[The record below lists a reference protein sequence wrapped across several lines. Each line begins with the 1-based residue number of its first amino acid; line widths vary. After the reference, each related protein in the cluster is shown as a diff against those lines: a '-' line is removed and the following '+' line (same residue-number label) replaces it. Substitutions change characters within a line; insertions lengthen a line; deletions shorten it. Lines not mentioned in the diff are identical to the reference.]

1 MARHE
6 SSQVWTRPWW
16 AFGLG
21 LLPALWAA
29 PLSAE
34 EVDDGD
40 LAEEALADG
49 ELDEPADTAET
60 QRGESQ
66 RGEAQRGETGRAES
80 SAAGTGHGGQFSL
93 RLGVVGGYRMMFRY
107 AESPFCGP
115 PGATED
121 ESCFYGAPWN
131 MDVALGFAPFDSL
144 EVFGWGRFGVARDA
158 ETDTDALRAFGAG
171 VRIYTMS
178 DSALKFFVQPAVA
191 MSFEGGGQ
199 DPQWRSRG
207 STRPAYGSDLLF
219 HFSVGPQYDFNR
231 YFGAYAGLG
240 MTVGARRAMS
250 ATLEGTFGLQAR
262 YP

>member
-6 SSQVWTRPWW
+6 SSRVWPRSWW
-16 AFGLG
+16 ALGLG
-21 LLPALWAA
+21 LLPALWAP
-29 PLSAE
+29 PLIAE
-34 EVDDGD
+34 EGLIPEED
-40 LAEEALADG
+40 AEDVLLE
-49 ELDEPADTAET
+49 EEFEEEEPAGGNEPAPAPAARET
-60 QRGESQ
+60 RQ
-66 RGEAQRGETGRAES
+66 EAPE
-80 SAAGTGHGGQFSL
+80 GTGHGGQFGL
-93 RLGVVGGYRMMFRY
+93 RLGIVGGYRMMFRY

-131 MDVALGFAPFDSL
+131 LDVALGFAPFDSL
-144 EVFGWGRFGVARDA
+144 ELFAWGRFGLARDA

-199 DPQWRSRG
+199 DPSWRSRG
-207 STRPAYGSDLLF
+207 STRPAYEPDLLF

-231 YFGAYAGLG
+231 TFGAYAGAG

-250 ATLEGTFGLQAR
+250 ATFEGTFGLQAR